1 MQARF
6 FRLLN
11 YRPFLIAVVPAAVR
25 EHWAAHTCTIL
36 LGPREVIQ
44 GFPSRT
50 PGSELTLKA
59 RNIRGRIQAGFQCSM
74 PSNVELKARLA
85 DPTRLIPV
93 VRTMAHAHAVLR
105 QEDTY
110 FGAVQGRLKLRL
122 QEMLTES
129 GEAQDETA
137 TLYFYDRP
145 DTVGPKR
152 SDYDFIRFS
161 TIDEASVLKVVLEE
175 TQTTADGQA
184 IAERLCKELSI
195 GEDDLISGSYID
207 MLPHQPLWQ

>member
-1 MQARF
+1 
-6 FRLLN
+6 
-11 YRPFLIAVVPAAVR
+11 
-25 EHWAAHTCTIL
+25 
-36 LGPREVIQ
+36 
-44 GFPSRT
+44 
-50 PGSELTLKA
+50 
-59 RNIRGRIQAGFQCSM
+59 M

-85 DPTRLIPV
+85 DPTRLIQV
-93 VRTMAHAHAVLR
+93 VRTMAHAHSVLR

-110 FGAVQGRLKLRL
+110 FGAARGRLKLRL
-122 QEMLTES
+122 QEMLAES

-137 TLYFYDRP
+137 TLYYYDRP

-184 IAERLCKELSI
+184 IAESLCKELGI
-195 GEDDLISGSYID
+195 DDDGLISGSYID
-207 MLPHQPLWQ
+207 MLPHQSLWQ